1 MTDIIVLSRPLPLP
15 PISANGSAI
24 EVRVFEGDYAVFT
37 GAKVYLT
44 TALDAVS
51 ADFINTLPTS
61 ITLIA
66 NIGIGVDNIDLN
78 AAKARSISVTN
89 TPVVTE
95 DTADLAFG
103 LLLATCRRLGAN
115 ERFLR
120 SGQWSKQAPMAMMG
134 NQVHGKKLGIVGM
147 GNIGQAVARRAKAF
161 NMDIYYYNRSQD
173 VEAEANYQAHYCDS
187 LASLL
192 STVDIISLHCPLTP
206 ESKQIINADSL
217 ANCND
222 GAILINTGRGGL
234 IDDNALID
242 ALKSGK
248 IAAAGL
254 DVFDGE
260 PDFHSGYLDFEN
272 VTLTPHIGSAT
283 AECRQAMA
291 GKALQNVIAML
302 EGKPLSTP
310 V

>member
-15 PISANGSAI
+15 QISANGSAI

-51 ADFINTLPTS
+51 SDFINTLPTS

-78 AAKARSISVTN
+78 AAKVRSISVTN

-120 SGQWSKQAPMAMMG
+120 SGKWSKQAPMAMMG

-147 GNIGQAVARRAKAF
+147 GSIGQAVARRAKAF
-161 NMDIYYYNRSQD
+161 NMDIYYYNRSRSL
-173 VEAEANYQAHYCDS
+173 EAEANYQAHYCDS

-192 STVDIISLHCPLTP
+192 SSVDIISLHCPLTP
-206 ESKQIINADSL
+206 ESQQIINADSL

-242 ALKSGK
+242 ALKNGK